1 MIWKVKVL
9 CEAHGKTVGKKPQP
23 CVIRHWVTCLVAAS
37 TDDEA
42 FAAGAKFAE
51 TQVPMGPKWESF
63 DPREASILYLPAA
76 I

>member
-9 CEAHGKTVGKKPQP
+9 CEGQGKTSGGRMRAY
-23 CVIRHWVTCLVAAS
+23 RHWVTCLVEALD
-37 TDDEA
+37 DDEA

-51 TQVPMGPKWESF
+51 TEAPIGPKWVSF
-63 DPREASILYLPAA
+63 DPREASQLSLPVL